1 MNDRALLLA
10 DFCDFNV
17 LYQPAAA
24 ELRRLHE
31 ENKELRHA
39 TGVANQTIAA
49 VVAQRNELLEALKI
63 ALAAL
68 DADVDN
74 APISPVVARSAQ
86 AWIKGKFGEAARA
99 AIAKAEGA

>member
-1 MNDRALLLA
+1 MSDQPEALRLA
-10 DFCDFNV
+10 EFCDFNV

-49 VVAQRNELLEALKI
+49 VVAQRDELLEALRGI
-63 ALAAL
+63 AMHTRRSTL
-68 DADVDN
+68 DPTDIVPTAG
-74 APISPVVARSAQ
+74 AIL
-86 AWIKGKFGEAARA
+86 ARA
-99 AIAKAEGA
+99 AIKKAEGTE